1 MLSFWGP
8 ISWRRVM
15 TEITLWIL
23 FWDSFVKLLG
33 NTFETEID
41 VTTISFIWTHLGV
54 MLQLDVAICFSKVI
68 KENY

>member
-1 MLSFWGP
+1 
-8 ISWRRVM
+8 M

-41 VTTISFIWTHLGV
+41 VTTISFI
-54 MLQLDVAICFSKVI
+54 
-68 KENY
+68 